1 MTSKDLRTEY
11 VKAKIGSAKHGMRHW
26 LSQRISA
33 LVIALCIVWIFYFTH
48 NISEKS
54 ASDIVL
60 ILQKPVNVIFLMI
73 LTISS
78 LYHAML
84 GIQVVIEDYISNICI
99 RNALIILLKIFVAV
113 TILSST
119 LALFYI
125 MVL

>member
-1 MTSKDLRTEY
+1 
-11 VKAKIGSAKHGMRHW
+11 MRHR

-78 LYHAML
+78 LYHAKL

-113 TILSST
+113 TILPLSN
-119 LALFYI
+119 
-125 MVL
+125 